1 MQPMDQTAF
10 WSRGAGF
17 YRDVVKILL
26 YPGQF
31 FEEMPDLKQKRDAV
45 AFLCI
50 CVGIYSA
57 AATLFAYENHF
68 IYFLMFLANG
78 LFVPIVTF
86 AALFLVL
93 FMTGAGRTGHAAT
106 LCIVAYA
113 GVTLLFAWIPGMAP
127 FAEIYKY
134 YLVGLGLVK
143 AGKMSLARAIAT
155 LLATIALLWM
165 VLYLAQILTG
175 NA

>member
-1 MQPMDQTAF
+1 MQSMDRTAF
-10 WSRGAGF
+10 RSRGTGF

-31 FEEMPDLKQKRDAV
+31 YEAMPDVKQKREAV

-50 CVGIYSA
+50 CVGIYSV

-68 IYFLMFLANG
+68 FYFLMFLANG
-78 LFVPIVTF
+78 LFIPIVTF
-86 AALFLVL
+86 AAMFLVL
-93 FMTGAGRTGHAAT
+93 FLTGAGRTGYAAAM
-106 LCIVAYA
+106 CIVAYA

-127 FAEIYKY
+127 FVEIYKY

-155 LLATIALLWM
+155 LLATIVLLWL
-165 VLYLAQILTG
+165 VLYFVQILTG

>member
-10 WSRGAGF
+10 RSKGAGF

-31 FEEMPDLKQKRDAV
+31 FEEMPDLKQKREAV
-45 AFLCI
+45 TFLCI
-50 CVGIYSA
+50 CVSIYSA
-57 AATLFAYENHF
+57 AATIFAYENHF
-68 IYFLMFLANG
+68 FYFLMFLANG
-78 LFVPIVTF
+78 LLIPIVTF

-93 FMTGAGRTGHAAT
+93 FLTGAGRTAHAT
-106 LCIVAYA
+106 VLCIVAYA
-113 GVTLLFAWIPGMAP
+113 GVSLLFAWIPGMAP

-134 YLVGLGLVK
+134 YLVGLGLLK
-143 AGKMSLARAIAT
+143 TGKMSLARAIAT
-155 LLATIALLWM
+155 LLATIALLWL
-165 VLYLAQILTG
+165 VLYFAQILTG